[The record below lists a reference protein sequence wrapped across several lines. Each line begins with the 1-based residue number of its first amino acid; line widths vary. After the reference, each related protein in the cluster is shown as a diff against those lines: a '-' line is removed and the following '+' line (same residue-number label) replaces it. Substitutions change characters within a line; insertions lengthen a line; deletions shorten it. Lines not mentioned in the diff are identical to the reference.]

1 MRENRSTLEMLGALL
16 GLVILIAVLYVAVG
30 YFRQGATEFEEEA
43 RVAGRPVTLAESL
56 SGITETTGLTET
68 VVVTEAAVVTG
79 TAATTATAS
88 VTSTA
93 TVTESVT
100 TTETAVVTETATVTA
115 TAAVTATAPVTTGVD
130 LTVTAA
136 TTATA
141 VVTVANTVANT
152 VTESA
157 AVTTTSAVTTNTVVT
172 ATNAVTTTEATTATS
187 DTAAVAAVPELAAV
201 EPIVIKAACIGCHVI
216 PGIPAAVGQVGPD
229 LSNIGVDGATRI
241 PGYTAEQ
248 YIRESLLN
256 PNAFIAP
263 ECPAGPCLPNLMVQ
277 NLGDT
282 LTAEEIDTL
291 VAYLASLGTTQ

>member
-79 TAATTATAS
+79 TAATTATAP
-88 VTSTA
+88 VTS
-93 TVTESVT
+93 
-100 TTETAVVTETATVTA
+100 

-172 ATNAVTTTEATTATS
+172 ATNAVTATEATTVTS

>member
-79 TAATTATAS
+79 TAATTATAP

-93 TVTESVT
+93 AVTESVT

-141 VVTVANTVANT
+141 VVTVANTV
-152 VTESA
+152 TESA

-172 ATNAVTTTEATTATS
+172 ATNAVTATEATTATS

>member
-79 TAATTATAS
+79 TAATTATAP

-93 TVTESVT
+93 AVTESAA
-100 TTETAVVTETATVTA
+100 TTETAVVTETA
-115 TAAVTATAPVTTGVD
+115 AVTATVPVTTGVD

-141 VVTVANTVANT
+141 VVTVANT

-172 ATNAVTTTEATTATS
+172 ATNAVTTTEVTTATS

>member
-79 TAATTATAS
+79 TAATTATAP

-93 TVTESVT
+93 AVTESAA
-100 TTETAVVTETATVTA
+100 TTETAVVTETA
-115 TAAVTATAPVTTGVD
+115 AVTATVPVTTGVD

-141 VVTVANTVANT
+141 VVTVANTV
-152 VTESA
+152 TESV
-157 AVTTTSAVTTNTVVT
+157 AVTTTSAVTTNTVAT
-172 ATNAVTTTEATTATS
+172 ATNAVTATEATTVTS

>member
-1 MRENRSTLEMLGALL
+1 
-16 GLVILIAVLYVAVG
+16 
-30 YFRQGATEFEEEA
+30 
-43 RVAGRPVTLAESL
+43 
-56 SGITETTGLTET
+56 
-68 VVVTEAAVVTG
+68 
-79 TAATTATAS
+79 
-88 VTSTA
+88 
-93 TVTESVT
+93 
-100 TTETAVVTETATVTA
+100 
-115 TAAVTATAPVTTGVD
+115 
-130 LTVTAA
+130 
-136 TTATA
+136 
-141 VVTVANTVANT
+141 
-152 VTESA
+152 
-157 AVTTTSAVTTNTVVT
+157 
-172 ATNAVTTTEATTATS
+172 
-187 DTAAVAAVPELAAV
+187 VPELAAV

-229 LSNIGVDGATRI
+229 LSNIGVDGASRI

>member
-56 SGITETTGLTET
+56 TGITETTGLTET

-79 TAATTATAS
+79 TAATTATAP

-93 TVTESVT
+93 AVTESAT
-100 TTETAVVTETATVTA
+100 TTETAVMTETATVTA
-115 TAAVTATAPVTTGVD
+115 TAAVTATAPVTASAD
-130 LTVTAA
+130 LTTTAA

-141 VVTVANTVANT
+141 VVTAATA

-157 AVTTTSAVTTNTVVT
+157 AVTTTPAVTTTT
-172 ATNAVTTTEATTATS
+172 APTTTNAVTATEATTATS

-229 LSNIGVDGATRI
+229 LSNIGVDGASRI

>member
-79 TAATTATAS
+79 TAATTATAP
-88 VTSTA
+88 VTSPA
-93 TVTESVT
+93 AVTESVT

-141 VVTVANTVANT
+141 VVTVANTV
-152 VTESA
+152 TESA

-172 ATNAVTTTEATTATS
+172 ATNAVTATEATTATS

>member
-56 SGITETTGLTET
+56 TGITETTGLTET

-79 TAATTATAS
+79 TAATTATTT

-93 TVTESVT
+93 AVTESAT
-100 TTETAVVTETATVTA
+100 TTETAVMTETATVTA
-115 TAAVTATAPVTTGVD
+115 TAAVTATAPVTASAD
-130 LTVTAA
+130 LTATAA

-141 VVTVANTVANT
+141 VVTAATA

-157 AVTTTSAVTTNTVVT
+157 AVTTTPAVTTTT
-172 ATNAVTTTEATTATS
+172 APTTTNAVTATEATTATS

-229 LSNIGVDGATRI
+229 LSNIGVDGASRI

>member
-79 TAATTATAS
+79 TAATTATAP

-93 TVTESVT
+93 AVTESAT
-100 TTETAVVTETATVTA
+100 TTETAVMTETATVTA
-115 TAAVTATAPVTTGVD
+115 TAAVTATAPVTASAD
-130 LTVTAA
+130 LTTTAA

-141 VVTVANTVANT
+141 VVTAATA

-157 AVTTTSAVTTNTVVT
+157 AVTTTPAVTTTT
-172 ATNAVTTTEATTATS
+172 APTTTNAVTATEATTATS

-229 LSNIGVDGATRI
+229 LSNIGVDGASRI

>member
-56 SGITETTGLTET
+56 TGITETTGLTET

-79 TAATTATAS
+79 TAATTATTT

-93 TVTESVT
+93 AVTESAT
-100 TTETAVVTETATVTA
+100 TTETAVMTETATVTA
-115 TAAVTATAPVTTGVD
+115 TAAVTATAPVTASAD
-130 LTVTAA
+130 LTATAA

-141 VVTVANTVANT
+141 VVTAATA

-157 AVTTTSAVTTNTVVT
+157 AVTTTPAVTTTT
-172 ATNAVTTTEATTATS
+172 APTTTNAVTATEATTATS

-263 ECPAGPCLPNLMVQ
+263 ECPTGPCLPNLMVQ

>member
-79 TAATTATAS
+79 TAATTATAP

-93 TVTESVT
+93 AVTESAT

-115 TAAVTATAPVTTGVD
+115 TAAVTATAPVTASAD
-130 LTVTAA
+130 LTATAA

-141 VVTVANTVANT
+141 VVTAATA

-157 AVTTTSAVTTNTVVT
+157 AVTTTPAVTTTT
-172 ATNAVTTTEATTATS
+172 APTTTNAVTATEATTATS

-229 LSNIGVDGATRI
+229 LSNIGVDGASRI

>member
-56 SGITETTGLTET
+56 TGITETTGLTET

-79 TAATTATAS
+79 TAATTATAP

-93 TVTESVT
+93 AVTESAT
-100 TTETAVVTETATVTA
+100 TTETAVMTETATVTA
-115 TAAVTATAPVTTGVD
+115 TAAVTATAPVTASAD
-130 LTVTAA
+130 LTATAA

-141 VVTVANTVANT
+141 VVTAATA

-157 AVTTTSAVTTNTVVT
+157 AVTTTPAVTTTT
-172 ATNAVTTTEATTATS
+172 APTTTNAVTATEATTATS

-229 LSNIGVDGATRI
+229 LSNIGVDGASRI

-282 LTAEEIDTL
+282 LTAEEIDTI

>member
-79 TAATTATAS
+79 TAATTATAP

-93 TVTESVT
+93 AVTESAA
-100 TTETAVVTETATVTA
+100 TTETAVVTE

-172 ATNAVTTTEATTATS
+172 ATNAVTATEATTVTS

>member
-79 TAATTATAS
+79 TAATTATAP

-93 TVTESVT
+93 AVTESAA
-100 TTETAVVTETATVTA
+100 TTETAVVTE

-172 ATNAVTTTEATTATS
+172 ATNAVTTTEVTTATS

>member
-30 YFRQGATEFEEEA
+30 YFRQGATEFDEEA
-43 RVAGRPVTLAESL
+43 RAAGRPVTLAESL

-68 VVVTEAAVVTG
+68 VVVTGAAVVTES
-79 TAATTATAS
+79 AA
-88 VTSTA
+88 
-93 TVTESVT
+93 
-100 TTETAVVTETATVTA
+100 ATVTA
-115 TAAVTATAPVTTGVD
+115 PVTATVAVTESTTATETTVADTAIVTATTDVTTTADVTATAPVTAGVD
-130 LTVTAA
+130 LTATADTTVTAVVTAA
-136 TTATA
+136 TA
-141 VVTVANTVANT
+141 

-157 AVTTTSAVTTNTVVT
+157 EVTTTPAVTATSAVTTAET
-172 ATNAVTTTEATTATS
+172 TTATS
-187 DTAAVAAVPELAAV
+187 DVAAVAVVPEPAAV

-229 LSNIGVDGATRI
+229 LTNIGVVGATRI

-282 LTAEEIDTL
+282 LTAEEIDTV
-291 VAYLASLGTTQ
+291 VAYLASLGTATQ

>member
-56 SGITETTGLTET
+56 TGITETTGLTET

-79 TAATTATAS
+79 TAATTATAP

-93 TVTESVT
+93 AVTESAT
-100 TTETAVVTETATVTA
+100 TTETAVMTETATVTA
-115 TAAVTATAPVTTGVD
+115 TAAVTATAPVTASAD
-130 LTVTAA
+130 LTATAA

-141 VVTVANTVANT
+141 VVTAATA

-157 AVTTTSAVTTNTVVT
+157 AVTTTPAVTTTT
-172 ATNAVTTTEATTATS
+172 APTTTNAVTATEATTATS

-229 LSNIGVDGATRI
+229 LSNIGVDGASRI

>member
-56 SGITETTGLTET
+56 TGITETTGLTET

-79 TAATTATAS
+79 TAATTATTP

-93 TVTESVT
+93 AVTESAT
-100 TTETAVVTETATVTA
+100 TTETAVMTETATVTA
-115 TAAVTATAPVTTGVD
+115 TAAVTATAPVTASAD
-130 LTVTAA
+130 LTATAA

-141 VVTVANTVANT
+141 VVTAATA

-157 AVTTTSAVTTNTVVT
+157 AVTTTPAVTTTT
-172 ATNAVTTTEATTATS
+172 APTTTNAVTATEATTATS

-229 LSNIGVDGATRI
+229 LSNIGVDGASRI

-282 LTAEEIDTL
+282 LTAEEIDSL

>member
-93 TVTESVT
+93 AVTESAA

-115 TAAVTATAPVTTGVD
+115 TAAVTATVPVTTGVD

-141 VVTVANTVANT
+141 VVTVANTV
-152 VTESA
+152 TESA
-157 AVTTTSAVTTNTVVT
+157 AVTTTSAVTTHTVVT
-172 ATNAVTTTEATTATS
+172 ATNAVTATEATTVTS

>member
-79 TAATTATAS
+79 TAATTATAP

-93 TVTESVT
+93 AVTESAA
-100 TTETAVVTETATVTA
+100 TTETAVVTETAAV
-115 TAAVTATAPVTTGVD
+115 TAAVPVTTGVD

-141 VVTVANTVANT
+141 VVTVANTV
-152 VTESA
+152 TESV

-172 ATNAVTTTEATTATS
+172 ATNAVTATEATTVTS

>member
-56 SGITETTGLTET
+56 TGITETTGLTET

-79 TAATTATAS
+79 TAATTATTP

-93 TVTESVT
+93 AVTESAT
-100 TTETAVVTETATVTA
+100 TTETAVMTETATVTA
-115 TAAVTATAPVTTGVD
+115 TAAVTATAPVTASAD
-130 LTVTAA
+130 LTATAA

-141 VVTVANTVANT
+141 VVTAATA

-157 AVTTTSAVTTNTVVT
+157 AVTTTPAVTTTT
-172 ATNAVTTTEATTATS
+172 APTTTNAVTATEATTATS

>member
-56 SGITETTGLTET
+56 TGITETTGLTET

-79 TAATTATAS
+79 TAATTATTP

-93 TVTESVT
+93 AVTESAT
-100 TTETAVVTETATVTA
+100 TTETAVMTETATVTA
-115 TAAVTATAPVTTGVD
+115 TAAVTATAPVTASAD
-130 LTVTAA
+130 LTATAA

-141 VVTVANTVANT
+141 VVTAATA

-157 AVTTTSAVTTNTVVT
+157 AVTTTPAVTTTT
-172 ATNAVTTTEATTATS
+172 APTTTNAVTATEATTATS

-229 LSNIGVDGATRI
+229 LSNIGVDGASRI

>member
-43 RVAGRPVTLAESL
+43 RIAGRPVTLAESL
-56 SGITETTGLTET
+56 TGITETTGLTET

-79 TAATTATAS
+79 TAATTATAP

-93 TVTESVT
+93 AVTESAT

-115 TAAVTATAPVTTGVD
+115 TAAVTATAPVTASAD
-130 LTVTAA
+130 LTATAA

-141 VVTVANTVANT
+141 VVTAATA

-157 AVTTTSAVTTNTVVT
+157 AVTTTPAVTTTT
-172 ATNAVTTTEATTATS
+172 APTTTNAVTATEATTATS

>member
-79 TAATTATAS
+79 TAATTATAP
-88 VTSTA
+88 VTS
-93 TVTESVT
+93 
-100 TTETAVVTETATVTA
+100 

-141 VVTVANTVANT
+141 VVTVANTV
-152 VTESA
+152 TESA

-172 ATNAVTTTEATTATS
+172 ATNAVTATEATTATS

>member
-30 YFRQGATEFEEEA
+30 YFRQGATEFDEEA
-43 RVAGRPVTLAESL
+43 RAAGRPVTLAESL

-68 VVVTEAAVVTG
+68 VVVTGAAVVTES
-79 TAATTATAS
+79 AA
-88 VTSTA
+88 
-93 TVTESVT
+93 
-100 TTETAVVTETATVTA
+100 ATVTA
-115 TAAVTATAPVTTGVD
+115 PVTATVAVTESATPTETPVADTTIVTPTTDVTTTADVTATAPATADTTVTAV
-130 LTVTAA
+130 VTAA
-136 TTATA
+136 T
-141 VVTVANTVANT
+141 V

-157 AVTTTSAVTTNTVVT
+157 EVTTTPAVTATSAVTTAET
-172 ATNAVTTTEATTATS
+172 TTATS
-187 DTAAVAAVPELAAV
+187 DVAAVAVVPEPAAV
-201 EPIVIKAACIGCHVI
+201 EPIVTKSACIGCHVI

-229 LSNIGVDGATRI
+229 LTNIGVVGATRI

-277 NLGDT
+277 KLGDT
-282 LTAEEIDTL
+282 LTAEEIDTV
-291 VAYLASLGTTQ
+291 VAYLASLGTATQ